1 MSHALLA
8 PSSASTWV
16 KCPGSVILRATGGIE
31 TGSPEAE
38 DGQAAHHLC
47 EITAQAISDNGADM
61 ELAYAGADSCV
72 GTSAPNGVIITQ
84 EMAEAA
90 KLYVDVLNEYH
101 AFHANALNLE
111 EHLDVPDIHQECNGT
126 PDANWA
132 YNETDGTLH
141 LVVADF
147 KFGHGIVE
155 AFENWQMMCYAS
167 GLLTKYGIDGYKDQ
181 HTKVTMIIV
190 QPRSFHA
197 EGPVRKWEVT
207 ASDLRGYFNQLR
219 SAADEALGNDPTVKS
234 GLQCRYCLGRH
245 ACESARQAAVKAVE
259 ILNVATPTPLTN
271 EALAV
276 ELPALDNAMK
286 QLQYR
291 RDALLEEAEN
301 RIGQGQ
307 NIPGLARQPIKG
319 QRKWDGELKS
329 VLALGKMVG
338 ADLQKDPEPVTP
350 AEAERR
356 LKKRGLSAKD
366 AAAMV
371 APMTTRPSSGFKVV
385 IDDGSKARKTFT
397 Q

>member
-31 TGSPEAE
+31 TGTPEAE
-38 DGQAAHHLC
+38 DGQAAH
-47 EITAQAISDNGADM
+47 
-61 ELAYAGADSCV
+61 ELAEMAAFPLTNEQIDGHV
-72 GTSAPNGVIITQ
+72 GGTASNGVIYTQ
-84 EMAEAA
+84 EMAEGA
-90 KLYVDVLNEYH
+90 KLYRDVLEEHH
-101 AFHANALNLE
+101 AFNSGNLALE
-111 EHLDVPDIHQECNGT
+111 EHLDMPDIHQECNGT
-126 PDANWA
+126 PDSNWA
-132 YNETDGTLH
+132 LANHIYIC
-141 LVVADF
+141 DF
-147 KFGHGIVE
+147 KFGHGIVDV
-155 AFENWQMMCYAS
+155 FENWQLMCYAS
-167 GLLTKYGIDGYKDQ
+167 GVLSKYNINGHQDQ
-181 HTKVTMIIV
+181 HTKVTMLIV
-190 QPRSFHA
+190 QPRSFSA
-197 EGPVRKWEVT
+197 EGPVREWTVT

-219 SAADEALGNDPTVKS
+219 TAAETALGHEPVVKS

-259 ILNVATPTPLTN
+259 IINVATPTPLTN

-301 RIGQGQ
+301 RIGKGQ
-307 NIPGLARQPIKG
+307 NIPGLARQPIQG
-319 QRKWDGELKS
+319 QRKWDGELKT
-329 VLALGKMVG
+329 VLSLGKMVG
-338 ADLQKDPEPVTP
+338 ANLQKDPEPVTP

-356 LKKRGLSAKD
+356 LKKCGLSAKD
-366 AAAMV
+366 ASAMV

-397 Q
+397 K